1 MPLLKFSLLFLKLQA
16 EIIQNKTK
24 GVKGKNEDPPEYV
37 MINDLERFLK
47 YGMDKYS
54 TEERNEL
61 NELLEKE
68 ELTESER
75 RKLYGLYNK
84 YLSR

>member
-1 MPLLKFSLLFLKLQA
+1 
-16 EIIQNKTK
+16 
-24 GVKGKNEDPPEYV
+24 
-37 MINDLERFLK
+37 MINDLERFMK
-47 YGMDKYS
+47 YGMDKYGDEEK
-54 TEERNEL
+54 TEL
-61 NELLEKE
+61 YQLLEKE